1 MATALNELV
10 TPTVSGL
17 AGDDVLVVA
26 VGVRDPDE
34 LGLPS
39 LRPNVRVA
47 RFIPFTLLLP
57 FVDVYVTNGGFGGV
71 QYALS
76 HGVPIIVA
84 GTTEDK
90 PEIGHRVAY
99 AGAGINLR
107 TSAPTPQ
114 HVADAVRTV
123 LR

>member
-99 AGAGINLR
+99 AGA
-107 TSAPTPQ
+107 
-114 HVADAVRTV
+114 
-123 LR
+123 